1 MSAAPYTSR
10 AISSSILVMETSF
23 LDLAARRQSVR
34 GYLDVPVE
42 REKALSCVEAA
53 RLAPSACNSQPWK
66 FILADE
72 PELKRGLAEATVS
85 RGLPLNHFTVQAPV
99 LAVLVLEGA
108 NLTAKVGSALK
119 GKNLPLIDIG
129 IAAEHFCLQAA
140 ALGLGTCML
149 GWFDERR
156 VRTLLGIP
164 AGKRPILIITLGY
177 PANPAVLPKR
187 RKPLDSI
194 LSWNRY

>member
-1 MSAAPYTSR
+1 
-10 AISSSILVMETSF
+10 METSF